1 MQRDDR
7 SKWMWTQAR
16 AAMERVERLQRVF
29 FELGDASDRP
39 VWEPPADVL
48 ETAEGLFIEVALPGV
63 TPAAVKV
70 WVERAELVVVA
81 ERRLPAA
88 AQSGFIRRLEI
99 PYGRFERRIALPAG
113 AYEMTKHEVTDGC
126 LVLWL
131 RRLNGTR

>member
-1 MQRDDR
+1 
-7 SKWMWTQAR
+7 MWGQAR
-16 AAMERVERLQRVF
+16 AAMERMERLQRVF
-29 FELGDASDRP
+29 FECGEAAGRT

-48 ETAEGLFIEVALPGV
+48 ETGEGLFIEVALPGV
-63 TPAAVKV
+63 NPAALKV
-70 WVERAELVVVA
+70 WIEHGELAVVA

-88 AQSGFIRRLEI
+88 AHSGVIRRLEI

-113 AYEMTKHEVTDGC
+113 AYELTKHELTNGC